1 MNPADAVAGM
11 PLLHFLA
18 WSGFVGGLAGVGAW
32 AGITRLARARMIE
45 NVPTAKV
52 RSAPQGYVELVGTA
66 EALPGTPVI
75 APLSGAPC
83 AWYRYTIQA
92 RAQKSW
98 NIVDKGVSDGVFV
111 LRDDTGD
118 CLIDPDRA
126 QVTTIRHRVW
136 YGNSEWPEAGSGE
149 RWGTRPDNWHR
160 KLNRLTGIQVE
171 NDFGIGGR
179 YRYAEEVIL
188 AGDPL
193 YAVGRF
199 HTLDAQYHAAGRAEI
214 AADYLRRWKRHPD
227 VMKQFD
233 RDGDGQVDPQ
243 EWQAARRMAEQQAAT
258 ESAELAAAGP
268 VHTLVKPGDR
278 RPLLIANLDQFD
290 LVKRYRLQGWAG
302 VGLFF
307 VAGAITVF
315 MVSTRLLG

>member
-1 MNPADAVAGM
+1 MSFAQAVAGM
-11 PLLHFLA
+11 PWVHFIA
-18 WSGFVGGLAGVGAW
+18 WTGFVGGLAAAGAW
-32 AGITRLARARMIE
+32 AGINRLARARMIE

-52 RSAPQGYVELVGTA
+52 RSAPQGYVELTGTA
-66 EALPGTPVI
+66 EALPGTPII

-83 AWYRYTIQA
+83 VWYRYTIQA
-92 RAQKSW
+92 RAQKTW
-98 NIVDKGVSDGVFV
+98 NIVDKGVSEGIFV
-111 LRDDTGD
+111 LRDDTGH
-118 CLIDPDRA
+118 CLVDPDGA
-126 QVTTIRHRVW
+126 QVTTVRHRVW
-136 YGNSEWPEAGSGE
+136 YGNSEWPTAGSGE

-171 NDFGIGGR
+171 NDFGIGGS
-179 YRYAEEVIL
+179 YRYTEQVIL

-199 HTLDAQYHAAGRAEI
+199 HTLDEQYHAAGRAAI

-233 RDGDGQVDPQ
+233 ANGDGQVDPD
-243 EWQAARRMAEQQAAT
+243 EWEAARQMAEHQAAL
-258 ESAELAAAGP
+258 ESAELAAAEP
-268 VHTLVKPGDR
+268 VHTLVKPDDR

-290 LVKRYRLQGWAG
+290 LVRRYRLLGWAG

-307 VAGAITVF
+307 VAGAATVF
-315 MVSTRLLG
+315 MVSARWLG